1 VLRSRGTISKNKTQ
15 TISVSTLVK
24 SYYEYK
30 ISCYLMTYPRTLAS
44 YEWKEG
50 FYLHVYDVNKLRR
63 GYGNV
68 SQGTFQ

>member
-1 VLRSRGTISKNKTQ
+1 
-15 TISVSTLVK
+15 
-24 SYYEYK
+24 
-30 ISCYLMTYPRTLAS
+30 MTYPRTLAS